1 MNKKI
6 KQPLEGINVL
16 DLTRVLAGP
25 TSTQVLG
32 DLGANIIKIEGTVTG
47 DDSKDLGPPYLDK
60 NTKNPMESSYF

>member
-32 DLGANIIKIEGTVTG
+32 DLGAQDVG
-47 DDSKDLGPPYLDK
+47 DDSRNLGHLIWIK
-60 NTKNPMESSYF
+60 IQKINGEFFKC

>member
-6 KQPLEGINVL
+6 KQPLQGINVL

-32 DLGANIIKIEGTVTG
+32 DLGANIIKIERP
-47 DDSKDLGPPYLDK
+47 L
-60 NTKNPMESSYF
+60 